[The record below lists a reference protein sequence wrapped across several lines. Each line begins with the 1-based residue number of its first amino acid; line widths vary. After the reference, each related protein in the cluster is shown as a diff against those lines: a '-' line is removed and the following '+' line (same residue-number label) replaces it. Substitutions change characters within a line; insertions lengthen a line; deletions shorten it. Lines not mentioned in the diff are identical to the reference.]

1 MCRTAPHGPTPA
13 PILCAV
19 QYLRPQQC
27 RRRVCRCGQHPAWP
41 APLWRTHYS
50 EIDRIEMTTL
60 QPSGRLPQGS
70 LVPDRTG
77 FSPSVFRFFAE
88 FPQRKPNYLGIFHPF
103 RCKQGTYPKRPP
115 CIILQ
120 LARTILQLARII
132 LQLSCIILQLYPPFP
147 REITPPRR
155 QPKPRSPQKSSPLRD
170 LSRRGNA

>member
-1 MCRTAPHGPTPA
+1 MPSPTQTRFLIPLLPLLLVSGAAPPPPINASPKYARAASTPGGQHPGGQHQDTVCRTAPHGPTPA

-27 RRRVCRCGQHPAWP
+27 RRRVCRCGQHPVWP
-41 APLWRTHYS
+41 APPWRTHYS

-88 FPQRKPNYLGIFHPF
+88 FPQRKPNYLGNFHPF
-103 RCKQGTYPKRPP
+103 RCKQGTYPK
-115 CIILQ
+115 
-120 LARTILQLARII
+120 
-132 LQLSCIILQLYPPFP
+132 
-147 REITPPRR
+147 
-155 QPKPRSPQKSSPLRD
+155 
-170 LSRRGNA
+170 SRAA